1 MCPVPDGGTTVASWE
16 RMLLRAQPIQ
26 VMDEQD
32 EPEVH
37 RRVDDDMLED
47 GVAMQTAWAWALF
60 AVGVAVA
67 IGLFFVYTP
76 R

>member
-1 MCPVPDGGTTVASWE
+1 
-16 RMLLRAQPIQ
+16 MLLRAQPIQ
-26 VMDEQD
+26 AMEEHD

-47 GVAMQTAWAWALF
+47 GVVMRTAWAWAPF
-60 AVGVAVA
+60 AIGVAVA
-67 IGLFFVYTP
+67 IGSFFVYTP

>member
-1 MCPVPDGGTTVASWE
+1 
-16 RMLLRAQPIQ
+16 MLLRAQPIQ
-26 VMDEQD
+26 AMDEYD

-47 GVAMQTAWAWALF
+47 GLVMRAAWAWALF
-60 AVGVAVA
+60 ALGLAVA

>member
-1 MCPVPDGGTTVASWE
+1 
-16 RMLLRAQPIQ
+16 MLLRAQEI
-26 VMDEQD
+26 EYLE
-32 EPEVH
+32 EPAH

-47 GVAMQTAWAWALF
+47 GLVMRTAWAWTLF